1 MCFIIWSLICQIIK
15 KICDHNINIPHQ
27 LFKQHPALQNAN
39 IIYLV
44 EEWLFFKQYAFH
56 KQKLI
61 LHRAS
66 MRFYKE
72 WLEKKGYEVVYVE
85 CDEIYS
91 DIRKLVPHLK
101 KNKVSQIDYAEVNDD
116 WLQKR
121 LISSCKQAGIEL
133 SVYKTPQ
140 FLNSAEDVA
149 TYFEQRQKY
158 FQTDFYIQ
166 QRKDRKILVDK
177 DKLPE
182 GSKWSFDTE
191 NRSKLPKNEKLPL
204 YRFPKESK
212 SVKKAKKRI
221 KQHFR
226 KN

>member
-1 MCFIIWSLICQIIK
+1 MIITLIF
-15 KICDHNINIPHQ
+15 PHQ

-39 IIYLV
+39 TIYLV

-116 WLQKR
+116 WLQRR
-121 LISSCKQAGIEL
+121 LLSSCKQAGIKL

-149 TYFEQRQKY
+149 TYFEQKQKY

-177 DKLPE
+177 DNLPE
-182 GSKWSFDTE
+182 GGNGVLMQRIVRSFLKMK
-191 NRSKLPKNEKLPL
+191 SFL
-204 YRFPKESK
+204 YTVFQ
-212 SVKKAKKRI
+212 KKI
-221 KQHFR
+221 SM
-226 KN
+226 